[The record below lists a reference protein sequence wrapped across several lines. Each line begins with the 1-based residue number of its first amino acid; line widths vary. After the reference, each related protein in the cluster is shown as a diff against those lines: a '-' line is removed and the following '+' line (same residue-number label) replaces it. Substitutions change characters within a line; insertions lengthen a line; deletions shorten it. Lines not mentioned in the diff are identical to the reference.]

1 MNEIMI
7 RTAVRKDLPAIV
19 KLLAADEVAGS
30 GERLTDPIPESYV
43 AAFEAISADPN
54 HGLFVAD
61 KDGEIMGTFQ
71 LSFIPNMTYQGGWRA
86 QIEGV
91 MVSAKHRNQGI
102 GSAMMRWAI
111 ARARE
116 RGCHLV
122 QLTSFNER
130 TKAHR
135 FYSKL
140 GFVFSH
146 QGAKFTLKK

>member
-1 MNEIMI
+1 MDEIII
-7 RTAVRKDLPAIV
+7 RAAVHKDLPAIV
-19 KLLAADEVAGS
+19 RLLAADEVAGS
-30 GERLTDPIPESYV
+30 RESLTDPIAESYV

-61 KDGEIMGTFQ
+61 KEGEIMGTFQ

-91 MVSAKHRNQGI
+91 MVSTNLRNQGI
-102 GSAMMRWAI
+102 GTAMIRWAI

-116 RGCHLV
+116 RDCLLV

-130 TKAHR
+130 TKAHQ
-135 FYSKL
+135 FYGKL

-146 QGAKFTLKK
+146 QGAKLDLRE

>member
-1 MNEIMI
+1 MNEIII
-7 RTAVRKDLPAIV
+7 RTAIREDLPAIV

-30 GERLTDPIPESYV
+30 RERLTDPIAESYV

-71 LSFIPNMTYQGGWRA
+71 LSFIPGMTYQGGWRA

-91 MVSAKHRNQGI
+91 MVSGNLRNQGI
-102 GSAMMRWAI
+102 GTAMMRWAV

-116 RGCHLV
+116 RGCCLV

-130 TKAHR
+130 TEAHR
-135 FYSKL
+135 FYGKL

-146 QGAKFTLKK
+146 QGIKLDLRE

>member
-1 MNEIMI
+1 MDEIVI
-7 RTAVRKDLPAIV
+7 RTAVQEDLPAIV
-19 KLLAADEVAGS
+19 RLLADDEVAGS
-30 GERLTDPIPESYV
+30 RERLTDPIAESYV

-91 MVSAKHRNQGI
+91 MVSTNLRNQGI
-102 GSAMMRWAI
+102 GTAMMRWAI

-116 RGCHLV
+116 KGLPLSATYLL
-122 QLTSFNER
+122 Q
-130 TKAHR
+130 
-135 FYSKL
+135 
-140 GFVFSH
+140 
-146 QGAKFTLKK
+146 

>member
-1 MNEIMI
+1 MDEIVI
-7 RTAVRKDLPAIV
+7 RTAIQEDLPAIV
-19 KLLAADEVAGS
+19 KLLADDEVAGS
-30 GERLTDPIPESYV
+30 RERLTDPIAESYV

-91 MVSAKHRNQGI
+91 MVSANLRNQGI
-102 GSAMMRWAI
+102 GTAMMRWAI

-116 RGCHLV
+116 KGCCLV

-130 TKAHR
+130 TKAHQ
-135 FYSKL
+135 FYGKL

-146 QGAKFTLKK
+146 QGAKLDLRE

>member
-111 ARARE
+111 ARPGKGVATW
-116 RGCHLV
+116 CNSPP
-122 QLTSFNER
+122 LTSELKPTGFIVSLGSCSV
-130 TKAHR
+130 TKGP
-135 FYSKL
+135 SL
-140 GFVFSH
+140 P
-146 QGAKFTLKK
+146 